1 MITNII
7 VPGPPPPPITVS
19 MPPPST
25 KGRTNLLK
33 DIEKGK
39 KLRKVKDSEKNDRSA
54 AFIDSKGK
62 KKKKKKKKKGI
73 EKNFYTFYIYKDS
86 NLVKN
91 IL

>member
-62 KKKKKKKKKGI
+62 KKKKKKKKKI
-73 EKNFYTFYIYKDS
+73 KKIFYFFYF
-86 NLVKN
+86 
-91 IL
+91 